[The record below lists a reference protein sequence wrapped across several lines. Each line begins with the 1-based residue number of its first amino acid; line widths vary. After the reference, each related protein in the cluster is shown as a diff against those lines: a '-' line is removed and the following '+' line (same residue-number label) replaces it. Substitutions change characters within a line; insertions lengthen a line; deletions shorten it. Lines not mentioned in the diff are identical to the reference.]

1 MKKYLKE
8 FLLTLIIVTMSYLSY
23 SQDFQF
29 SQFYAAPL
37 YLNPAFAGTDSS
49 ARFGFNY
56 RDQWP
61 SMPGTY
67 IDYNLAYD
75 QYVNALHGGFGVSVW
90 KEDEGSGTYKTT
102 NISGGYSCQ
111 INVTNDFTI
120 NAGIQGSYMQNSIDY
135 SKITYGDMINNYG
148 LVFTQNL
155 QLQYKSSINY
165 LDLSAGVLGYTNEF
179 YGGVTLSHLNQ
190 PDISYTDVKF
200 PMPMKIT
207 ADLGA
212 MIPIDNSKKTLL
224 SPNVICIL
232 QQSFQQYNLGLDMQH
247 GLFTGGLWYR
257 FSPTNGDAMVGMLG
271 IKYKRL
277 KVAYSYDI
285 TISGLANYSGGAHE
299 ISLGFLFNSKKNN
312 TTSRRINCPA
322 F

>member
-1 MKKYLKE
+1 M
-8 FLLTLIIVTMSYLSY
+8 IIVIVSYLSY

-37 YLNPAFAGTDSS
+37 YLNPAFAGTDSC

-61 SMPGTY
+61 NMPGTD

-75 QYVNALHGGFGVSVW
+75 QYVNFLHGGFGVSVW
-90 KEDEGSGTYKTT
+90 KEDVGSGTLKTS
-102 NISGGYSCQ
+102 NISLGCSCQ

-120 NAGIQGSYMQNSIDY
+120 NAGIQGAYMQNSIDW
-135 SKITYGDMINNYG
+135 SKITYGDVISNFG
-148 LVFTQNL
+148 LVFAPNL

-165 LDLSAGVLGYTNEF
+165 FDLSAGALGYTNEF
-179 YGGVTLSHLNQ
+179 YGGVAITHLNQ

-207 ADLGA
+207 GNLGA
-212 MIPIDNSKKTLL
+212 MIPLDDSKKTLL
-224 SPNVICIL
+224 SPNLICIF
-232 QQSFQQYNLGLDMQH
+232 QQSFQQFNFGLDILH
-247 GLFTGGLWYR
+247 GLFTGGFWYR
-257 FSPTNGDAMVGMLG
+257 FSPTNGDAMVGLLG

-312 TTSRRINCPA
+312 TTTRRINCPY